1 MSTPT
6 RVLIADDIPMVR
18 NGVRAAIESAAD
30 MTVVGEAESG
40 VHAMQLARRL
50 QPDVILLD
58 VSMPPGMSGLEASR
72 LLSVDPSLPDTKI
85 IILTV
90 YVDEETVFEALRSGV
105 HGFLLKDSPAEKIVE
120 AVRAVMA
127 GGSVLSPAIVGG
139 VINEFAKRPT
149 VSRAADAGLDRLTGR
164 ERDVF
169 RMLVCGYHNEEIA
182 KMLVVAE
189 STVKSHVQRLYGK
202 LGVRDR
208 VQVVIY
214 AYEHGLIA
222 PGIGNPSRGCL
233 PERQPTDQRHRPNGS
248 QPSRQKRPC

>member
-1 MSTPT
+1 VDKQI
-6 RVLIADDIPMVR
+6 RVLVADDIPLVR
-18 NGVRAAIESAAD
+18 SGVRSAIEASPD
-30 MTVVGEAESG
+30 MGVVGEAESS
-40 VHAMQLARRL
+40 VHAIYLARQL
-50 QPDVILLD
+50 QPDVVLMD

-72 LLSVDPSLPDTKI
+72 MLSVDSSVPDTKI

-90 YVDEETVFEALRSGV
+90 YFDEETVFEALRSGV
-105 HGFLLKDSPAEKIVE
+105 QGFLLKDSPPEKIVE
-120 AVRAVMA
+120 AVRAVVD
-127 GGSVLSPAIVGG
+127 GGFVLSPAVVGG
-139 VINEFAKRPT
+139 VIREFAKRPT
-149 VSRAADAGLDRLTGR
+149 ISHAADAGLERLTDR

-222 PGIGNPSRGCL
+222 PGVGNQSRIWL
-233 PERQPTDQRHRPNGS
+233 P
-248 QPSRQKRPC
+248 